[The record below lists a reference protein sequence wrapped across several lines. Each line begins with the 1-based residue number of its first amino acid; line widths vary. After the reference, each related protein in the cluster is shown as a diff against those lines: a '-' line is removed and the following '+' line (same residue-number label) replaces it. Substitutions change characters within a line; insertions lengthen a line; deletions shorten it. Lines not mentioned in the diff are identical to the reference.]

1 MVDLY
6 SLNLYL
12 NRRAIATGSAEES
25 LLPPLKITRRPCG
38 LGEGRSSWQWLPKSG
53 DDGDHSSTSAVDS
66 YLEPFIHSCK
76 AFGLSSALL
85 HCLSSPVSPAFY
97 SLTLLLLPLSSC
109 FPIHS
114 FIFSPFQRLI
124 FHSSRSLHSS
134 FRPTLSPLPELR
146 NYR

>member
-25 LLPPLKITRRPCG
+25 LLSPLKITRRPCG
-38 LGEGRSSWQWLPKSG
+38 LGEGRSSWQWPPKSG
-53 DDGDHSSTSAVDS
+53 DDGNHSSTSAVDS

-97 SLTLLLLPLSSC
+97 SLTSC
-109 FPIHS
+109 YFP
-114 FIFSPFQRLI
+114 
-124 FHSSRSLHSS
+124 FHLVSRYIASS
-134 FRPTLSPLPELR
+134 FRLSKGLFFIPAGVSTVPFVLHFLLSL
-146 NYR
+146 N